1 MNQRIG
7 MYHLDRCHKRLDHL
21 HILTAKKPVGFP
33 HQDRT
38 DSLAA
43 RHQTVFHRIK
53 YRLLESLPVRKIP
66 GQYLLCLL
74 LSFLKFFFKFFFIHD
89 KTMPSRNPPFPQPL
103 YLQILLLF
111 FSVFQYDQLLLN
123 AVDRIAAVFD
133 KLHAFL
139 VLLEGILQRHISL
152 FQLRNDRLKLFKG
165 FL

>member
-1 MNQRIG
+1 
-7 MYHLDRCHKRLDHL
+7 
-21 HILTAKKPVGFP
+21 
-33 HQDRT
+33 
-38 DSLAA
+38 
-43 RHQTVFHRIK
+43 
-53 YRLLESLPVRKIP
+53 
-66 GQYLLCLL
+66 
-74 LSFLKFFFKFFFIHD
+74 
-89 KTMPSRNPPFPQPL
+89 MPSRNPPFPQPL